1 MFVLCFCVCEA
12 KQLRTLKSNDTM
24 GTINMPKK
32 LCDACVKLL
41 FNLLKNFSFS
51 VFFNF
56 LTVVVSLDHKVPI
69 DMVDVNCQN

>member
-1 MFVLCFCVCEA
+1 ME
-12 KQLRTLKSNDTM
+12 
-24 GTINMPKK
+24 TINMPKK

-41 FNLLKNFSFS
+41 FNLLKNFFCS

>member
-1 MFVLCFCVCEA
+1 
-12 KQLRTLKSNDTM
+12 
-24 GTINMPKK
+24 MPKK

-56 LTVVVSLDHKVPI
+56 LTVVVSLDRKVPI